1 MSCNNDET
9 DEAEPIGSEEASSE
23 EKDHLVDDDETGE
36 TNEADRKG
44 PLHQA
49 ETEEEDDRASS
60 SSGNQEESL
69 DSKLSDKVDFGN
81 GSTQMSPER
90 RSFDAPG
97 KSPFQQKQVQQEQAI
112 PDKKPVYN
120 EKMNGRKMPVTCLP
134 SGSDPA
140 LRIQGHDQLMRFES
154 RRRSEMA
161 LQLDI
166 QGERWNAAKDI
177 TKDAISSIE
186 SVERLVIGFAK
197 AGKIFAGNLRAT
209 SEDKL
214 IDEKGE
220 IATSSYTQNRLSKQR
235 ESSNEMDTGSALSSA
250 IMECQSVLANQ
261 AQCFDDN
268 SQQML
273 GLVLPQVVEL
283 KANVR
288 EKAKEVEILGESII
302 EDMKKSENDVIT
314 IWSKYHGDI
323 QTSSLSNTV

>member
-1 MSCNNDET
+1 MSCNN
-9 DEAEPIGSEEASSE
+9 DEAEPIGSEE
-23 EKDHLVDDDETGE
+23 KDRLVDDNETGE
-36 TNEADRKG
+36 TNEADWKR
-44 PLHQA
+44 PLHLA

-69 DSKLSDKVDFGN
+69 ANKLSDKEGYGN
-81 GSTQMSPER
+81 VNAQMSPER
-90 RSFDAPG
+90 SSFDPPG
-97 KSPFQQKQVQQEQAI
+97 KIPSLQKKAI

-120 EKMNGRKMPVTCLP
+120 EKKNGRIMPVTCLP
-134 SGSDPA
+134 SGSDPT

-197 AGKIFAGNLRAT
+197 AGKLFAGNLRAT
-209 SEDKL
+209 SEDKF

-235 ESSNEMDTGSALSSA
+235 EFSNEMDTGSALFSA
-250 IMECQSVLANQ
+250 IIECQSVLANQ

-288 EKAKEVEILGESII
+288 KKAKEVETLGESII
-302 EDMKKSENDVIT
+302 EDMKQSENDVIT
-314 IWSKYHGDI
+314 IWSKCHGDI